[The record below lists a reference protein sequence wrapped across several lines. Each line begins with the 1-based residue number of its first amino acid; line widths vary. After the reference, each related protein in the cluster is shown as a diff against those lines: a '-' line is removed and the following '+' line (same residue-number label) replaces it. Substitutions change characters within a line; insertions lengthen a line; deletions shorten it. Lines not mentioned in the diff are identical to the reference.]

1 MTDNVLQPK
10 HYMQGSHECIAEIK
24 AMLSPEEFKGFLKG
38 NIIKYRYR
46 ANLKNGK
53 EDLAKADNYAYY
65 LINGHFK
72 TKADFD
78 SRKDELA
85 FNKLSD
91 LMQNE
96 CIALAVCT
104 LIKEN
109 YLSNDTLKTN
119 RKIYSLIDLTKTRE
133 LNSEHIYLRHRIHF
147 TDGSKMDLLI
157 ERGFTLKAF
166 FTTKCC
172 CNATGAKILL

>member
-1 MTDNVLQPK
+1 MTDAVLQPK
-10 HYMQGSHECIAEIK
+10 HYMQGSHECIDEIM
-24 AMLSPEEFKGFLKG
+24 AMLSPEEFRGFLKG
-38 NIIKYRYR
+38 NVIKYRYR
-46 ANLKNGK
+46 ANLKNGE

-85 FNKLSD
+85 FNKLND
-91 LMQNE
+91 LMQGV
-96 CIALAVCT
+96 CIAIAVCT

-172 CNATGAKILL
+172 CNVMGVNFLL